1 MGGSEY
7 GGHRGGHRVRKG
19 GESGGPCAEGGH
31 GRTGWPGGAC
41 TRSIKPRVPS
51 GPRAT
56 RCIGASFSSRRLALH
71 TRTAAMLTDES
82 RPMGGFILLENRVL
96 AGLRCCRRCHDR
108 RRCHSV
114 LGCLQG

>member
-1 MGGSEY
+1 MREGVHEGGREHRWEGVSTEGTGEGTGY
-7 GGHRGGHRVRKG
+7 GREGR
-19 GESGGPCAEGGH
+19 AEDPARRGGH

-82 RPMGGFILLENRVL
+82 RPMGGFILLEN
-96 AGLRCCRRCHDR
+96 
-108 RRCHSV
+108 
-114 LGCLQG
+114 